1 MRIIAGISRGRKLVS
16 LKDSSIRPTGD
27 RVKEALFSMID
38 AHLPG
43 SRVLDLFAGT
53 GSLGLEALS
62 RGAEF
67 ATFVESS
74 RKSLEVL
81 NKNIKLTEF
90 QAQSEVIHQDALIA
104 AAAFGKSGRVFD
116 IIFVDPPYME
126 NLYEKVLSSIGNY
139 GIIRNGGLVV
149 VEHPAA
155 MAINEAKV
163 RFTPVRSKRYGNTAI
178 SIYTRGDDHENG
190 SISGKF

>member
-1 MRIIAGISRGRKLVS
+1 MRIIAGISKGRKLVS

-67 ATFVESS
+67 ATFVENS

-81 NKNIKLTEF
+81 NKNIELAGFRK
-90 QAQSEVIHQDALIA
+90 
-104 AAAFGKSGRVFD
+104 
-116 IIFVDPPYME
+116 
-126 NLYEKVLSSIGNY
+126 
-139 GIIRNGGLVV
+139 
-149 VEHPAA
+149 
-155 MAINEAKV
+155 
-163 RFTPVRSKRYGNTAI
+163 TA
-178 SIYTRGDDHENG
+178 R
-190 SISGKF
+190 

>member
-1 MRIIAGISRGRKLVS
+1 LRIIAGISRGRKLVS
-16 LKDSSIRPTGD
+16 PKDSSIRPTGD

-43 SRVLDLFAGT
+43 SKVLDLFAGT

-67 ATFVESS
+67 ATFVENSP
-74 RKSLEVL
+74 KSLEL
-81 NKNIKLTEF
+81 LKKNIELAGFK
-90 QAQSEVIHQDALIA
+90 AQSEVIYKDALRA

-116 IIFVDPPYME
+116 IIFVDPPYKE
-126 NLYEKVLSSIGNY
+126 NLYEKVLSSIENY

-149 VEHPAA
+149 VEYPAA

-163 RFTPVRSKRYGNTAI
+163 RFIPVRSKRYGNTAI
-178 SIYTRGDDHENG
+178 NIYTRGDDHENS
-190 SISGKF
+190 SIPGKF

>member
-1 MRIIAGISRGRKLVS
+1 LRIIAGISRGRKLVS
-16 LKDSSIRPTGD
+16 PKDSSIRPTGD

-38 AHLPG
+38 AHVPG
-43 SRVLDLFAGT
+43 SKVLDLFAGT

-67 ATFVESS
+67 ATFVENSP
-74 RKSLEVL
+74 KSLEL
-81 NKNIKLTEF
+81 LKKNIELAGFK
-90 QAQSEVIHQDALIA
+90 AQSEVIYKDALRA

-116 IIFVDPPYME
+116 IIFVDPPYKE
-126 NLYEKVLSSIGNY
+126 NLYEKVLSSIENY

-149 VEHPAA
+149 VEYPAA

-163 RFTPVRSKRYGNTAI
+163 RFIPVRSKRYGNTAI
-178 SIYTRGDDHENG
+178 NIYTRGDDHENS
-190 SISGKF
+190 SIPGKF

>member
-1 MRIIAGISRGRKLVS
+1 MRIIAGISKGRKLVS
-16 LKDSSIRPTGD
+16 PKDSSIRPTGD

-38 AHLPG
+38 AHIPG

-67 ATFVESS
+67 ATFVENS
-74 RKSLEVL
+74 RKCLEVL
-81 NKNIKLTEF
+81 NKNIELAGFK
-90 QAQSEVIHQDALIA
+90 AQSEVIHQDALKA
-104 AAAFGKSGRVFD
+104 AAAFGKNGRVFD

-126 NLYEKVLSSIGNY
+126 NLYEKVLSSIENY

-155 MAINEAKV
+155 MAINEVKF
-163 RFTPVRSKRYGNTAI
+163 RFTLVKSKKYGNTAI
-178 SIYTRGDDHENG
+178 NIYTWGDDHENS